1 MTTWVLLLRGVNVGR
16 SNRIAM
22 ADLRTLLTDLGHG
35 DVRTVLNSGN
45 ATFTSRRR
53 ARGPLVAEIEA
64 GLRDRHGL
72 EVGVTVRTAEEV
84 QAALDGLPD
93 EVASSAYALVT
104 FLLDPPERPAL
115 AGLTDWDTAPDLVV
129 PGDGVVYLGYAGPM
143 HASKLQNAALEKRLG
158 VRSTA
163 RTPETLRKMLR

>member
-1 MTTWVLLLRGVNVGR
+1 VTRWLLLLRGVNVGR

-22 ADLRTLLTDLGHG
+22 ADLRTLLADLGHG
-35 DVRTVLNSGN
+35 DVRTFLNSGN

-53 ARGPLVAEIEA
+53 GRGALVAEVEA

-72 EVGVTVRTAEEV
+72 DVGVTVRTAEEV
-84 QAALDGLPD
+84 QEALDALPD
-93 EVASSAYALVT
+93 QVAASAYVLVT
-104 FLLDPPERPAL
+104 FLLAPPDRKAL
-115 AGLTDWDTAPDLVV
+115 AGLADWDTDPDLVV

-143 HASKLQNAALEKRLG
+143 HASKLQNATLEKRLG

-163 RTPETLRKMLR
+163 RTPETLRRMLG